1 MEINKLIEGEYS
13 NEQMYRS
20 LDWLMARLEKLEF
33 NNEIDDT
40 YKEVAMQ
47 TLETILT
54 EME

>member
-1 MEINKLIEGEYS
+1 MEINNFIEGKYS

-47 TLETILT
+47 TLKTILT
-54 EME
+54 KIK